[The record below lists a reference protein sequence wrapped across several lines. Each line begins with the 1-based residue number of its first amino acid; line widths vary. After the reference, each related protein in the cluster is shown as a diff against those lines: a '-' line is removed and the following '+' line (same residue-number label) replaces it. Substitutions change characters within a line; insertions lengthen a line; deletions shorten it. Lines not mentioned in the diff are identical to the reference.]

1 MCAKCQD
8 FSAAFGQSETSD
20 VEPASNSCIQ
30 LFLRKNDREWINRW
44 VFCNMCISIS
54 SNSLNTICPLIDPFE
69 GGEVA
74 VGTIVAKAKEVCATA
89 NTDQPF
95 MCLDLTFIAV
105 LLKDGYGL
113 NMKTNIKVSHT
124 STSSGYPLSEDNDFI
139 HNCVSKF
146 QLYKKIDGH
155 EISWA
160 LGCAYNLLADMSRNT
175 KPQ

>member
-1 MCAKCQD
+1 MGA
-8 FSAAFGQSETSD
+8 
-20 VEPASNSCIQ
+20 
-30 LFLRKNDREWINRW
+30 
-44 VFCNMCISIS
+44 
-54 SNSLNTICPLIDPFE
+54 
-69 GGEVA
+69 
-74 VGTIVAKAKEVCATA
+74 IVAKAKEVCATA

-95 MCLDLTFIAV
+95 MCLDLTYIAV

-124 STSSGYPLSEDNDFI
+124 CTSVYIYMSLSQENIVLIFI
-139 HNCVSKF
+139 SVF

-160 LGCAYNLLADMSRNT
+160 LGCAYNMLADMSRNT